1 MGIAGG
7 IGGML
12 VHALVSRE
20 HSDPMTYYVVNQIF
34 GTIMGVV
41 VSTFV
46 FTGSSALYFRYSN
59 DDDQEETELSEHLI
73 NN

>member
-1 MGIAGG
+1 
-7 IGGML
+7 
-12 VHALVSRE
+12 
-20 HSDPMTYYVVNQIF
+20 
-34 GTIMGVV
+34 VV